1 MLCHGESFVDP
12 CNDSD
17 SCLEVQSNKK
27 LKLKT
32 KYYYQKQVQITNL
45 LKTKHYYKK
54 QVQIKFAVQS
64 FVTLYCGTKGIC
76 LFSAWVTPDDYFIG
90 LQ

>member
-45 LKTKHYYKK
+45 LENK
-54 QVQIKFAVQS
+54 A
-64 FVTLYCGTKGIC
+64 L
-76 LFSAWVTPDDYFIG
+76 L
-90 LQ
+90 